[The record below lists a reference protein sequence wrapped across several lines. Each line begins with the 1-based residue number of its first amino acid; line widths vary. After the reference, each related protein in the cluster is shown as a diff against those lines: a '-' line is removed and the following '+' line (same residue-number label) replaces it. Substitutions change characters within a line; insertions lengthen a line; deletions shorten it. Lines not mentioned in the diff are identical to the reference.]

1 MSSTTIKFSYTNQK
15 KKKKKIFIQISVIRF
30 LKTSK
35 KEQSLEGLWIQP
47 TRKDCDL
54 TVTFNQGASKLG
66 WSHVVTWGARRL
78 SL

>member
-35 KEQSLEGLWIQP
+35 KEQSLEGL
-47 TRKDCDL
+47 
-54 TVTFNQGASKLG
+54 
-66 WSHVVTWGARRL
+66 
-78 SL
+78 